1 MARLKSWYPSL
12 KRYTDN
18 RILLVCLAA
27 LLLASCGTLRTA
39 QSPARSLDSA
49 AEAAPTASREFRGEY
64 EEALGMM
71 RERRYDQAGVRLV
84 GMTRSY
90 PRLAGP
96 YINLGI
102 VYLHLGRD
110 KEAET
115 ALIAATDINPGSAV
129 AHNLL
134 GVIYREEGRFDE
146 ARRAYQRALEID
158 PAYADAHLN
167 LGVLFD
173 LYLQQPSEALAHY
186 ERYRILKPA
195 DAARV
200 DPWIADLV
208 RTHARTGERNG
219 S

>member
-18 RILLVCLAA
+18 LTLLVCLAA

-39 QSPARSLDSA
+39 QSPAGA
-49 AEAAPTASREFRGEY
+49 AEAAPAASREFRGEY

-84 GMTRSY
+84 GMTHSY
-90 PRLAGP
+90 PGLAGP

-102 VYLHLGRD
+102 AYLHLGRD

-115 ALIAATDINPGSAV
+115 ALIAATEINPGSAV

-146 ARRAYQRALEID
+146 ARRAYQRALELD

-167 LGVLFD
+167 LGVLYD
-173 LYLQQPSEALAHY
+173 LYLQQPPEALAHY
-186 ERYRILKPA
+186 ERYRVLKPA

-208 RTHARTGERNG
+208 VRNHARTGEGNG